1 MVAYFALFEGYRT
14 YLKFLAFI
22 CACSAAYPLSIIA
35 AVSAG
40 MLLHVSSSSPLNL
53 LFYLFIGGGVG
64 ACIVL
69 VSGLLLFDSM
79 TMSRKALGTALIC
92 SIGGGFLGLLGGE
105 IDRELGSAINNRQ
118 AGPFILWQAGIALML
133 GVLLR
138 RRKSTATTSAQ
149 PASQQKYPSDP

>member
-1 MVAYFALFEGYRT
+1 MVAYFSLFEGYRT

-22 CACSAAYPLSIIA
+22 CACSAAYPLSIVA
-35 AVSAG
+35 AVGAG
-40 MLLHVSSSSPLNL
+40 MLLRMFGSSPFNP

-69 VSGLLLFDSM
+69 VCGLLLFDSM
-79 TMSRKALGTALIC
+79 TMSRQALGKAFIC
-92 SIGGGFLGLLGGE
+92 AIGGGVLGLLGGE
-105 IDRELGSAINNRQ
+105 IDQQLGSAVNNRQ
-118 AGPFILWQAGIALML
+118 AGPFILWQGGIALML

-149 PASQQKYPSDP
+149 QESQQKYPSDL